1 MSKLLAQRLVLL
13 REAAGLSQSA
23 VAKQI
28 GIDNSSLSRIESGAR
43 KVSAAELAQFSAIF
57 HVTADYLLGK
67 DATELGVLDLKD
79 VLDGRPCP
87 EFNFAGIKL
96 TAVEQ
101 AKLNL
106 AITQIFWD
114 KLVQQPHTA
123 DNA

>member
-13 REAAGLSQSA
+13 REAAGLSQSV
-23 VAKQI
+23 VAKHI

-43 KVSAAELAQFSAIF
+43 KVSAAELAKFSDLF
-57 HVTADYLLGK
+57 NVTADSLLGK
-67 DATELGVLDLKD
+67 AAAEPAVLDFKD
-79 VLDGRPCP
+79 VLDGKPCP
-87 EFNFAGIKL
+87 EFNFAGTKL

-114 KLVQQPHTA
+114 KLQPHTA